1 MHTEKWLETKK
12 QKQFL
17 MLEVMRINFSIFAAH
32 SVSNVLCYKLSTEWF
47 NHPIH
52 PVSHYSQGTVGHHGF
67 SKPVFKPE
75 QLQRIQREIILSTI
89 PVYWHAAQWLFKLI
103 LLYFYSYCLLY
114 FYLLHFTF
122 YVILSFWSECI
133 QWMLTMNL
141 K

>member
-75 QLQRIQREIILSTI
+75 QQQRIHRK
-89 PVYWHAAQWLFKLI
+89 LFLAPSQFI
-103 LLYFYSYCLLY
+103 DMQ
-114 FYLLHFTF
+114 H
-122 YVILSFWSECI
+122 I
-133 QWMLTMNL
+133 
-141 K
+141 